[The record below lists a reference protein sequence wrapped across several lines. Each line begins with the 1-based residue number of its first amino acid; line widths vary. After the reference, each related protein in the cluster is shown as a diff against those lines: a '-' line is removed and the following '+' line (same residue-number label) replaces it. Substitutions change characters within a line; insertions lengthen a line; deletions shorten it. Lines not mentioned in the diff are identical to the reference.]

1 MKIIVVLTAMLWY
14 EGSIITEDTY
24 TKDFLTHEQCQS
36 FAWLNKVELVDGL
49 LAKHRFYDDKVFGIV
64 ELQSFDFFCETKYII
79 EDEEI
84 EPEEEPK
91 LILEL

>member
-49 LAKHRFYDDKVFGIV
+49 LAKHRFYDDKVFGLV
-64 ELQSFDFFCETKYII
+64 NLQSFDFFCETKYII
-79 EDEEI
+79 E
-84 EPEEEPK
+84 EEEVEETK
-91 LILEL
+91 DKIILEL